1 MAKSRPLLERLLNT
15 PDLAKIVPHL
25 QPDVLHRVI
34 QNCGLEDCADFVALA
49 TPEQLSRVMD
59 LDLWR
64 VRSTGGNEEL
74 DAERFGVWLETL
86 MQSGAA
92 VAAQKVIGLDIELV
106 IAGLAR
112 HAAVFD
118 HAAVSA
124 YTTLEGELIPGREL
138 RGQLDRQIGGYVIDA
153 KRTAAWDAIVDL
165 LGFLASDHPEY
176 FHRLMR
182 GCIRLSSGTREADGF
197 HDLLQDVEQDTLD
210 LSSQREERRE
220 KQGYLTPADARA
232 FLQAGRE
239 LRIKGDPPPRS
250 AIAQAYFRAIEP
262 APPAE
267 NDVPRRLVAALRESS
282 VDPTPEID
290 PEAVAAVFE
299 ILREAGVVAAPPRG
313 LLESGDQTTSPLAW
327 IQAHVASHAA
337 SAEELAFLA
346 NTLIAGCPIQARAF
360 TLQEASDAAAAI
372 CNLGLE
378 NWPFDSPRIGG
389 LAQGRADR
397 DLITAFQ
404 VGWTI
409 LHRDVCMFTAK
420 RLIDVLADVRCSD
433 RDIQLQLNALRRE
446 LKRHVRDR
454 APWRAQNALDV
465 IMVLDAPSWA
475 ALLALMAECPV
486 MHGAVGASRR
496 RSRAISA
503 TDFEF
508 ITRNS
513 HIAAVHEF
521 AESLPS
527 ALTR

>member
-34 QNCGLEDCADFVALA
+34 QHVGLEDCGDFVALA
-49 TPEQLSRVMD
+49 TPEQISRVMD

-64 VRSTGGNEEL
+64 VRTKGGDEEL
-74 DAERFGVWLETL
+74 DAGRFGVWIEAL
-86 MQSGAA
+86 MQAGAA

-124 YTTLEGELIPGREL
+124 YTTLEGELVPGREL
-138 RGQLDRQIGGYVIDA
+138 RGELGRQIGGYVIDS
-153 KRTAAWDAIVDL
+153 KSTAAWEAIVDL
-165 LGFLASDHPEY
+165 LGFLASDHPQY

-182 GCIRLSSGTREADGF
+182 GCVRLSSGTREADGF
-197 HDLLQDVEQDTLD
+197 HDLLQDVEQDTFD
-210 LSSQREERRE
+210 LSADREARRE
-220 KQGYLTPADARA
+220 KQGYVTPAEARA
-232 FLQAGRE
+232 FLEAGRQ
-239 LRIKGDPPPRS
+239 LRITGEPPPRS
-250 AIAQAYFRAIEP
+250 ALAEAYFRGMETALP
-262 APPAE
+262 GG
-267 NDVPRRLVAALRESS
+267 NDAARQPVATLRESNG
-282 VDPTPEID
+282 DAIPEID
-290 PEAVAAVFE
+290 ADAVAAVFE
-299 ILREAGVVAAPPRG
+299 ILRDAGVLTAPARG
-313 LLESGDQTTSPLAW
+313 LLESGDPQASPLAW
-327 IQAHVASHAA
+327 IQAHVESHAA

-346 NTLIAGCPIQARAF
+346 NTLLAGCSIQSRAF
-360 TLQEASDAAAAI
+360 SLQEASDAAAAI

-378 NWPFDSPRIGG
+378 NWPFDPPRSAA
-389 LAQGRADR
+389 LAQGRAGR

-409 LHRDVCMFTAK
+409 LHRDVCMFTAQQ
-420 RLIDVLADVRCSD
+420 LIGVLADVSCSD

-475 ALLALMAECPV
+475 ALLALLAECPV
-486 MHGAVGASRR
+486 MHAAVGASERR
-496 RSRAISA
+496 GLSINA

-513 HIAAVHEF
+513 QIAAVREF
-521 AESLPS
+521 VASLPS